1 MKERLTHSNSPMV
14 PKREGDFSTNQ
25 KWEIRERYGYRCAI
39 TGEEG
44 IWQIHHVI
52 PLGLGGTG
60 DIDNG
65 IPVTDEAHQIL
76 DSMAFDKGIYYPD
89 KRVID
94 EVIISLNTAQTLPSL
109 NRKRRHKIIT
119 ITSEPLYKRRSSK
132 GNRR

>member
-1 MKERLTHSNSPMV
+1 MV

-94 EVIISLNTAQTLPSL
+94 EVLNTEQTLQPV
-109 NRKRRHKIIT
+109 NRKRRKE
-119 ITSEPLYKRRSSK
+119 SLYKRRSSK
-132 GNRR
+132 GKRK